1 MQRVGA
7 IVAVTVGHAEPTK
20 HNKEE
25 NHLRTTLEQLLTQQD
40 WIVLD
45 GATGTMLF
53 EMGLQHGDS
62 PEMWNLE
69 HADRITRLHQ
79 LYVDA
84 GSHVILT
91 NTFGGNRLRL
101 GLHNL
106 SERAIEINQQA
117 AQIARAV
124 ADQSERGVVVAGSMG
139 PTGSILVP
147 YGEMEFETA
156 VEVFAEQAQGLIQGG
171 VDVIWIETMS
181 DLEEVRAAVE
191 GVRQVN
197 PTFPI
202 VVTMTFDTRGRT
214 MMGVT
219 PEQAI
224 QTLTPMNLTA
234 IGGNCGNGIDG
245 IVGVMQKMSATGTT
259 VPLIAKS
266 NAGIPKLIK
275 GVAVYDASPADMA
288 TYATT
293 VKALGVKIIG
303 GCCGTTPQH
312 IAAMV
317 ATLQ

>member
-1 MQRVGA
+1 M
-7 IVAVTVGHAEPTK
+7 K
-20 HNKEE
+20 
-25 NHLRTTLEQLLTQQD
+25 TTLQHLLEQQE
-40 WIVLD
+40 WIILD

-62 PEMWNLE
+62 PEMWNLV
-69 HADRITRLHQ
+69 HVDRITQLHQ
-79 LYVDA
+79 MYVDA

-106 SERAIEINQQA
+106 SDRAIEINRHA

-124 ADQSERGVVVAGSMG
+124 ADQAPHAVAVAGSMG
-139 PTGSILVP
+139 PTGSILIP
-147 YGEMEFETA
+147 YGDMEFETA
-156 VEVFAEQAQGLIQGG
+156 VEVFAEQARGLIEGG

-191 GVRQVN
+191 GIRQVN
-197 PTFPI
+197 ADFPI

-224 QTLTPMNLTA
+224 NTLTPMNLTA
-234 IGGNCGNGIDG
+234 IGGNCGNGIDE

-259 VPLIAKS
+259 LPLIAKS

-275 GVAVYDASPADMA
+275 GVAVYDASPDDMA
-288 TYATT
+288 NYANT
-293 VKALGVKIIG
+293 VKGLGVKIIG

>member
-1 MQRVGA
+1 M
-7 IVAVTVGHAEPTK
+7 K
-20 HNKEE
+20 
-25 NHLRTTLEQLLTQQD
+25 TTLQHLLDQQE
-40 WIVLD
+40 WIMLD

-53 EMGLQHGDS
+53 DMGLQHGDS
-62 PEMWNLE
+62 PEMWNLI
-69 HADRITRLHQ
+69 HVDRITKLHQ

-91 NTFGGNRLRL
+91 NTFGANRLRL

-106 SERAIEINQQA
+106 SDRAVEINQQA

-124 ADQSERGVVVAGSMG
+124 ADQASHAVVVAGSMG

-147 YGEMEFETA
+147 YGDMEFETA
-156 VEVFAEQAQGLIQGG
+156 VEVFAEQARGLIEGG
-171 VDVIWIETMS
+171 VEVIWIVTMS

-191 GVRQVN
+191 GIRQEI
-197 PTFPI
+197 PSFPI

-224 QTLTPMNLTA
+224 STLTPMNLIA
-234 IGGNCGNGIDG
+234 IGGNCGNGIDE
-245 IVGVMQKMSATGTT
+245 IVGVIQKMSATGTPI
-259 VPLIAKS
+259 PLIAKS

-275 GVAVYDASPADMA
+275 GVAVYDASPDDMA
-288 TYATT
+288 TYANT

-312 IAAMV
+312 IAAMI
-317 ATLQ
+317 AALQ